1 VTEGNQVNLAD
12 VKTLPVDDLG
22 IGKVLSLRLMNSK
35 GEEVSKS

>member
-1 VTEGNQVNLAD
+1 VTEGCQVNIAD

-22 IGKVLSLRLMNSK
+22 IGKVLSLRLLNSK

>member
-22 IGKVLSLRLMNSK
+22 IGKVLSLRLLNSK